1 MKGQK
6 KQPRIWKTYRNGE
19 LIGYARHTHKRSA
32 ELIALGNVETVE
44 CEKEDLIA
52 IGRDGATVLGMSPKV
67 DPAQIDWVGGNEQ
80 AG

>member
-32 ELIALGNVETVE
+32 ELIVLGNVETVE
-44 CEKEDLIA
+44 CDTEDLIA
-52 IGRDGATVLGMSPKV
+52 IGRDGAEVIGMEPRV
-67 DPAQIDWVGGNEQ
+67 DPNQQDLPL
-80 AG
+80 

>member
-32 ELIALGNVETVE
+32 EVVNLGKIETVE
-44 CEKEDLIA
+44 CGTEDLIA
-52 IGRDGATVLGMSPKV
+52 IGRDGATVAGMEPKV
-67 DPAQIDWVGGNEQ
+67 DPDQIDWVKGNE
-80 AG
+80 

>member
-32 ELIALGNVETVE
+32 ELVNLGKIETEE
-44 CEKEDLIA
+44 CGTEDMIA
-52 IGRDGATVLGMSPKV
+52 IGRDGAEVHGMEPKV
-67 DPAQIDWVGGNEQ
+67 DPNQQ
-80 AG
+80 PLPL